1 LLSLLRN
8 VNQEVLIKISDENPF
23 KSGKTIFP
31 FNLLLLS
38 KICDHEIDQMIMN
51 KTIKI
56 TEAPRDAMQGIKQ
69 FIPTE
74 KKAALINALLKVG
87 FDIIDFG
94 SFVSP
99 KAIPQLSDTSEV
111 IKKLDMSSTTSKLMA
126 IVCNSKGA
134 RQAAEFDEIAYI
146 GFPFSFSETFLKL
159 NINANIEKARKTAD
173 EIHEICRQKG
183 KKPLVYISMAF
194 GNPYGDPWS
203 IDLILQWTKY
213 FADQDIDIIAL
224 SDIIGIA
231 DGGMIGRVFGEIFGE
246 VANLDIGLHLHT
258 HGHNWYEKI
267 DAAWSRGCR
276 RFDGVM
282 SGLGG
287 CPMAGYEL
295 VGNLNTRHLL
305 EYFDKNNIPL
315 KIDRQAFEEA
325 YKIAMKTYP
334 VL

>member
-1 LLSLLRN
+1 ME
-8 VNQEVLIKISDENPF
+8 Q
-23 KSGKTIFP
+23 
-31 FNLLLLS
+31 
-38 KICDHEIDQMIMN
+38 
-51 KTIKI
+51 TIKI

-69 FIPTE
+69 FIPTDE
-74 KKAALINALLKVG
+74 KAALINALLKVG

-99 KAIPQLSDTSEV
+99 KAIPQLSDTAEV
-111 IKKLDMSSTTSKLMA
+111 IGKLDMSSTNSKLMA
-126 IVCNSKGA
+126 IVGNTKGA
-134 RQAAEFDEIAYI
+134 QQAAAFDEITYI

-159 NINANIEKARKTAD
+159 NINASVEQARKTSD
-173 EIHEICRQKG
+173 DIHELCRQKG

-203 IDLILQWTKY
+203 IDLILQWARY
-213 FADQDIDIIAL
+213 FADQEMEIIAL

-231 DGGMIGRVFGEIFGE
+231 DGGMVGRVFEELYDEIDDMDF
-246 VANLDIGLHLHT
+246 GLHLHT
-258 HGHNWYEKI
+258 TGANWYDKI
-267 DAAWSRGCR
+267 DAAYQQGCR

-305 EYFDKNNIPL
+305 EYCDKNNIPL
-315 KIDRQAFEEA
+315 NIDRQAFEMA
-325 YKIAMKTYP
+325 YRQAMKTYP

>member
-1 LLSLLRN
+1 M
-8 VNQEVLIKISDENPF
+8 E
-23 KSGKTIFP
+23 
-31 FNLLLLS
+31 
-38 KICDHEIDQMIMN
+38 

-56 TEAPRDAMQGIKQ
+56 TEAPRDAMQGIRQ
-69 FIPTE
+69 FIPTDE
-74 KKAALINALLKVG
+74 KAALINALLKVG

-99 KAIPQLSDTSEV
+99 KAIPQLSDTAAV
-111 IKKLDMSSTTSKLMA
+111 IGKLDMSSTNSKLMA
-126 IVCNSKGA
+126 IVGNTKGA
-134 RQAAEFDEIAYI
+134 QQAASFDEITYI

-159 NINANIEKARKTAD
+159 NINATVEQARKTAD
-173 EIHEICRQKG
+173 DIHELCRQKG

-203 IDLILQWTKY
+203 IDLILQWARY
-213 FADQDIDIIAL
+213 FADQEMEIIAL

-231 DGGMIGRVFGEIFGE
+231 DGGMVGRVFEELYDEIDDMDF
-246 VANLDIGLHLHT
+246 GLHLHT
-258 HGHNWYEKI
+258 TGANWYDKI
-267 DAAWSRGCR
+267 DAAYQQGCR

-295 VGNLNTRHLL
+295 VGNLNTRNLL
-305 EYFDKNNIPL
+305 EYCDKNSIPL
-315 KIDRQAFEEA
+315 NIDRQAFEMA
-325 YKIAMKTYP
+325 YRQAMKTYP

>member
-1 LLSLLRN
+1 ME
-8 VNQEVLIKISDENPF
+8 Q
-23 KSGKTIFP
+23 
-31 FNLLLLS
+31 
-38 KICDHEIDQMIMN
+38 
-51 KTIKI
+51 TIKI

-69 FIPTE
+69 FIPTDE
-74 KKAALINALLKVG
+74 KAALINALLKVG

-99 KAIPQLSDTSEV
+99 KAIPQLSDTAEV
-111 IKKLDMSSTTSKLMA
+111 IGKLDMSSTNSKLMA
-126 IVCNSKGA
+126 IVGNTKGA
-134 RQAAEFDEIAYI
+134 QQAAAFDEITYI

-159 NINANIEKARKTAD
+159 NINASVEQARKTAD
-173 EIHEICRQKG
+173 DIHELCLQKG

-203 IDLILQWTKY
+203 IDLILQWARY
-213 FADQDIDIIAL
+213 FADQKIEIIAL

-231 DGGMIGRVFGEIFGE
+231 DGGMVGRVFKELYEEIDDMDF
-246 VANLDIGLHLHT
+246 GLHLHT
-258 HGHNWYEKI
+258 SGANWYDKI
-267 DAAWSRGCR
+267 DAAYQQGCR

-305 EYFDKNNIPL
+305 EYCDKNNIPL
-315 KIDRQAFEEA
+315 NIDRQAFEMA
-325 YKIAMKTYP
+325 YRQAMKTYP

>member
-1 LLSLLRN
+1 M
-8 VNQEVLIKISDENPF
+8 E
-23 KSGKTIFP
+23 
-31 FNLLLLS
+31 
-38 KICDHEIDQMIMN
+38 

-56 TEAPRDAMQGIKQ
+56 TEAPRDAMQGIRQ
-69 FIPTE
+69 FIPTDE
-74 KKAALINALLKVG
+74 KAALINALLKVG

-99 KAIPQLSDTSEV
+99 KAIPQLSDTAAV
-111 IKKLDMSSTTSKLMA
+111 IGKLDMSSTNSKLMA
-126 IVCNSKGA
+126 IVGNTKGA
-134 RQAAEFDEIAYI
+134 QQAASFDEITYI

-159 NINANIEKARKTAD
+159 NINATVEQARKTAD
-173 EIHEICRQKG
+173 DIHELCRQKG

-203 IDLILQWTKY
+203 IDLILQWARY
-213 FADQDIDIIAL
+213 FADQEMEIIAL

-231 DGGMIGRVFGEIFGE
+231 DGGMVGRVFEELYDEIDDMDF
-246 VANLDIGLHLHT
+246 GLHLHT
-258 HGHNWYEKI
+258 TGANWYDKI
-267 DAAWSRGCR
+267 DAAYQQGCR

-305 EYFDKNNIPL
+305 EYCDKNNIPL
-315 KIDRQAFEEA
+315 NIDRQAFEMA
-325 YKIAMKTYP
+325 YRQAMKTYP